1 MRQETRDLVNLQ
13 PPRWRLPIW
22 SAAAAAQERGPP
34 GKVAVYC
41 DRLFGRNKLRPSH
54 GEPPSWR
61 RTAVERRP
69 YHMGS
74 RRTAMEL
81 RPYRTIR
88 NVPLRGATGS
98 SQTESMEM

>member
-1 MRQETRDLVNLQ
+1 MRQETRDLATSSRQ
-13 PPRWRLPIW
+13 DGGSPYGAPPRPRR
-22 SAAAAAQERGPP
+22 SAAL
-34 GKVAVYC
+34 VAVYC

-54 GEPPSWR
+54 GELPSGR
-61 RTAVERRP
+61 RTAVER
-69 YHMGS
+69 
-74 RRTAMEL
+74 

>member
-1 MRQETRDLVNLQ
+1 MKKDEF
-13 PPRWRLPIW
+13 
-22 SAAAAAQERGPP
+22 SACLRHSLSTAAPHGRAAVPSAAAQERGPP

-54 GEPPSWR
+54 GELPSGR
-61 RTAVERRP
+61 RTAVER
-69 YHMGS
+69 
-74 RRTAMEL
+74 